1 MPRGAGR
8 AGAGSSATRLH
19 WAVEP
24 TVRGGSHRFYER
36 LGKLLDDAGF
46 DAKVEELCAPHY
58 AGDDVPGR
66 PFSPHRSLFKSADR
80 TRVDTTHR
88 GAQDDDPSF
97 GTRAALPASPPR
109 RGVPGALPTPSVC
122 RPDSDR

>member
-66 PFSPHRSLFKSADR
+66 PFSPQPVQKRRPNPCRHHAPG
-80 TRVDTTHR
+80 
-88 GAQDDDPSF
+88 GA
-97 GTRAALPASPPR
+97 G
-109 RGVPGALPTPSVC
+109 
-122 RPDSDR
+122 